1 MFLPLFLLP
10 QNLQEELSVELEKLG
25 NIVLKNKIINNNYS
39 LMIST

>member
-25 NIVLKNKIINNNYS
+25 NIVLKNLFLNDKQ
-39 LMIST
+39 

>member
-25 NIVLKNKIINNNYS
+25 NIVLKNLS
-39 LMIST
+39 LNDKQ